1 MNLATISAVLN
12 LIFAEKIA
20 ANFRRDAV
28 LPNLLKVDP
37 LGATNSTATWKA
49 KLAARNTANAV
60 AEGHTVVDGDFS
72 TDTRKQATLSWAHY
86 ESYWSISGTA
96 LRISAA
102 NGAGGGDGLMNEEI
116 IDALDE
122 LTVNM
127 SSDSYAGNVTNSP
140 IEIEGLARAV
150 KSTVAYAGID
160 PAVDTT
166 WAAAQDTLAAASLS
180 IANLRTKLLRPYKD
194 ANGTMPEFVICD
206 GTRWDLVAA
215 LGDTKAVINVDT
227 LVTANGTIKL
237 AELGFRAI
245 RIDGVPFIEDRHCTS
260 AVFYAL
266 SSQNVSYMQ
275 TPPLASSMDPAV
287 LARAVKD
294 LTGMDVASNDIAAAQ
309 LMMRGRLTPQIN
321 LLAKSGDST
330 RGQAVIDLQLKVRS
344 RAKTAKL
351 TLT

>member
-37 LGATNSTATWKA
+37 LGATNSTATWKG

-72 TDTRKQATLSWAHY
+72 TDTRKQATLAWAHY
-86 ESYWSISGTA
+86 ESYYSISGTA
-96 LRISAA
+96 LRIATA
-102 NGAGGGDGLMNEEI
+102 NGGNNDDLLMEEMG
-116 IDALDE
+116 DALDE
-122 LTVNM
+122 LTVNI

-140 IEIEGLARAV
+140 IEVEGLARAV
-150 KSTVAYAGID
+150 KSTVSYAGID

-215 LGDTKAVINVDT
+215 LMDTKAVINVDT

-287 LARAVKD
+287 LARAIKD
-294 LTGMDVASNDIAAAQ
+294 LVGMDVSSNDIAAAQ
-309 LMMRGRLTPQIN
+309 LMMKGRLTPQIN